1 MRSATASVNVH
12 WLVSVKSDTSASET
26 LYGHREYR
34 LLELIGDMKTDH
46 RGMYAQE
53 MSGGEKKAEL
63 TGELQYRHGKS
74 GAAGRRATHP

>member
-1 MRSATASVNVH
+1 
-12 WLVSVKSDTSASET
+12 
-26 LYGHREYR
+26 
-34 LLELIGDMKTDH
+34 MKTDH

-74 GAAGRRATHP
+74 GAAGRRATHPQARRAWHSLVPLGPFEPSHN